1 MSNSIFPEKYLK
13 KLEQEFVDSL
23 TAMDTEEIK
32 KRVLESES
40 SIYEM
45 ESTKEKDAELSDAR
59 EKVKELSKVYRE
71 TKATDTAK
79 IKYCLFV
86 LENRGVSLD
95 RNQKS

>member
-1 MSNSIFPEKYLK
+1 MSNNIFPDKYLK

-32 KRVLESES
+32 KRVLEAES
-40 SIYEM
+40 NIYEM
-45 ESTKEKDAELSDAR
+45 ESAKEKDAELSDAR

-86 LENRGVSLD
+86 LENRGVNLD